1 MVGPTA
7 EDLEL
12 TTRDESKMS
21 HDAFA
26 DQLIDELMPEELDW
40 RRLVTSYPLTSLAV
54 AATGGY
60 LLARARGALMVSA
73 LGAFASDTVSRNVNA
88 LIGEDVL

>member
-1 MVGPTA
+1 MVGGTV
-7 EDLEL
+7 EDLGL
-12 TTRDESKMS
+12 TTRDESEMS
-21 HDAFA
+21 HAFA